1 MTDFK
6 FLHLLRSFLWASV
19 PIALQPKFF
28 AELSKHN
35 FRYAV
40 TLAITLGIIHI
51 GLIWLNFS
59 QRFQNGVW
67 QNDGYE
73 RLAYLHFTLEGVL
86 AGLLLTA
93 LFGRPLSPTAQYHW
107 ALIFSGFMMM
117 WCAALSASDQEIHGQ
132 ITVYIVAIF
141 GLAVAQYYPIG
152 PSLAIYG
159 LAHLILLLGISH
171 FQRDAETASAHYVN
185 STASVTLAFLLS
197 RLVYGNFVREFTLRE
212 KEKELLQEL
221 SSQAKHLAAEKQR
234 SDRLLRELGE
244 ANWELALANE
254 SLQRTSALRAELM
267 EIAAH
272 DLKNPLQAIVGFSYL
287 IADSRSIEDIKE
299 HNKVIYRN
307 AERMFNIIADLLER
321 NNAENAEEKAQHLEC
336 SLTNL
341 SVLMQQTITQ
351 FEQQAKLKEQTLIV
365 QIEPG
370 CYAHVNSA
378 LIKSALENLI
388 SNAIKY
394 SQESARIWIEVC
406 KKDVPDTSSSQS
418 AERTGEWIRIAV
430 KDEGQGL
437 SEEDMKRLFGRF
449 QRLSAVPTGGESST
463 GLGLY
468 ITRQVVKRHGGRIWA
483 ESEGKGKGSAFFIE
497 LPASLENAGG
507 KGSSS

>member
-6 FLHLLRSFLWASV
+6 FLSMLRSFLGASV
-19 PIALQPKFF
+19 PVALQPKFF

-40 TLAITLGIIHI
+40 VLALSLALIHI

-59 QRFQNGVW
+59 QRYQDGVW

-73 RLAYLHFTLEGVL
+73 RLAYLHFVLEGVL

-93 LFGRPLSPTAQYHW
+93 LFCRPLSPTSQYYW
-107 ALIFSGFMMM
+107 ALTFSGFMMI
-117 WCAALSASDQEIHGQ
+117 WCAALSASDQSIHGQ
-132 ITVYIVAIF
+132 ITVYIIAIF
-141 GLAVAQYYPIG
+141 GLAVAQYYSIG
-152 PSLAIYG
+152 PSVAIYG
-159 LAHLILLLGISH
+159 VAHLVLLLGISH

-185 STASVTLAFLLS
+185 STVSVVLAFLLS

-212 KEKELLQEL
+212 KEKELRQEL
-221 SSQAKHLAAEKQR
+221 SKQAEHLAIEKQR
-234 SDRLLRELGE
+234 SDRLLRELSE
-244 ANWELALANE
+244 ANWELALTNE

-287 IADSRSIEDIKE
+287 IAESKSIEEIKE
-299 HNKVIYRN
+299 LNKVIYRN
-307 AERMFNIIADLLER
+307 SERMFNIIADLLER
-321 NNAENAEEKAQHLEC
+321 NNAEEQAQHLER

-341 SVLMQQTITQ
+341 SALLEQTAAQ
-351 FEQQAKLKEQTLIV
+351 FEPQAKLKGQTFIM
-365 QIEPG
+365 QIESD
-370 CYAHVNSA
+370 CYAEVNSA
-378 LIKSALENLI
+378 LIKSVLENLI

-394 SQESARIWIEVC
+394 SHEGSRIWIEVC
-406 KKDVPDTSSSQS
+406 KKDMPDTSSSQS
-418 AERTGEWIRIAV
+418 AKSTGKWIRIGV

-437 SEEDMKRLFGRF
+437 SEEDMKHLFGRF

-468 ITRQVVKRHGGRIWA
+468 ITRQIVKRHGGRIWA
-483 ESEGKGKGSAFFIE
+483 ESEGKGKGAAFFIE
-497 LPASLENAGG
+497 LPASLEEVQ
-507 KGSSS
+507 SRPTT

>member
-40 TLAITLGIIHI
+40 VLALSLALIHI

-59 QRFQNGVW
+59 QRYQNGVW

-73 RLAYLHFTLEGVL
+73 RLAYLHFVLEGVL

-93 LFGRPLSPTAQYHW
+93 LFCRPLSPTAQYYW
-107 ALIFSGFMMM
+107 ALTFSGFMMI
-117 WCAALSASDQEIHGQ
+117 WCAALSASDQSIHGQ
-132 ITVYIVAIF
+132 ITVYIIAIF
-141 GLAVAQYYPIG
+141 GLAVAQYHSIG
-152 PSLAIYG
+152 PSVAIYG
-159 LAHLILLLGISH
+159 VAHLVLLLGISH
-171 FQRDAETASAHYVN
+171 FQHDAETASAHYVN
-185 STASVTLAFLLS
+185 STVSVVLAFLLS
-197 RLVYGNFVREFTLRE
+197 RLVYGNFVREFALRE
-212 KEKELLQEL
+212 KEKELRQEL
-221 SSQAKHLAAEKQR
+221 SKQAEHLATEKQR
-234 SDRLLRELGE
+234 SDRLLRELSE
-244 ANWELALANE
+244 ANWELALTNE
-254 SLQRTSALRAELM
+254 SLQRISALRAELM
-267 EIAAH
+267 QIAAH

-287 IADSRSIEDIKE
+287 IAESKSIEEIKE
-299 HNKVIYRN
+299 LNKVIYRN

-321 NNAENAEEKAQHLEC
+321 NNAEEQAQHLER

-341 SVLMQQTITQ
+341 SALVEQTAAQ
-351 FEQQAKLKEQTLIV
+351 FEPQAKLKGQTFIM
-365 QIEPG
+365 QIESD
-370 CYAHVNSA
+370 CYAEVNSA
-378 LIKSALENLI
+378 LIKSVLENLI

-394 SQESARIWIEVC
+394 SHEGSRIWIEVC
-406 KKDVPDTSSSQS
+406 KKDMPDTSSSQS
-418 AERTGEWIRIAV
+418 AKSTGKWIRIAV

-437 SEEDMKRLFGRF
+437 SEEDMKHLFGRF

-468 ITRQVVKRHGGRIWA
+468 ITRQIVKRHGGRIWA
-483 ESEGKGKGSAFFIE
+483 ESEGKGKGAAFFIE
-497 LPASLENAGG
+497 LPASSEEVQSKAGV
-507 KGSSS
+507 S

>member
-19 PIALQPKFF
+19 PVALQPKFF

-40 TLAITLGIIHI
+40 VLALSLALIHI

-59 QRFQNGVW
+59 QRYQNGVW

-93 LFGRPLSPTAQYHW
+93 LFCRPLSPTSQYYW
-107 ALIFSGFMMM
+107 ALTFSGFMMI
-117 WCAALSASDQEIHGQ
+117 WCAALSASDQSIHGQ
-132 ITVYIVAIF
+132 ITVYIIAIF
-141 GLAVAQYYPIG
+141 GLAVAQYHSIG
-152 PSLAIYG
+152 PSVAIYG
-159 LAHLILLLGISH
+159 VAHLVLLFGISH
-171 FQRDAETASAHYVN
+171 FQHDAETASAHYVN
-185 STASVTLAFLLS
+185 STVSVVLAFLLS

-212 KEKELLQEL
+212 KEKELRQEL
-221 SSQAKHLAAEKQR
+221 SKQAEYLATEKQR
-234 SDRLLRELGE
+234 SDRLLRELSE

-287 IADSRSIEDIKE
+287 IAESKSIEEIKE
-299 HNKVIYRN
+299 LNKVIYRN
-307 AERMFNIIADLLER
+307 SERMFNIIADLLER
-321 NNAENAEEKAQHLEC
+321 NNAEEQAQHLER
-336 SLTNL
+336 SLVNL
-341 SVLMQQTITQ
+341 SVLVEQTVAQ
-351 FEQQAKLKEQTLIV
+351 FEPQAKLKGQTLIAE
-365 QIEPG
+365 IEPDG
-370 CYAHVNSA
+370 YAQVNSA
-378 LIKSALENLI
+378 LIKSVLENLI

-394 SQESARIWIEVC
+394 SHEGSRIWIEVC
-406 KKDVPDTSSSQS
+406 KKDMPDTSSSQS
-418 AERTGEWIRIAV
+418 AEGTSKWIRIAV

-437 SEEDMKRLFGRF
+437 SEEDMKHLFGRF

-468 ITRQVVKRHGGRIWA
+468 ITRQIVKRHGGRIWA
-483 ESEGKGKGSAFFIE
+483 ESEGKGKGAAFFIE
-497 LPASLENAGG
+497 LPASSEEVQSKAGV
-507 KGSSS
+507 S